1 MGWGWTGL
9 ENWLGLKILLGWAG
23 DSVGLGIWLKCKLC
37 CVGLDILL
45 GRRVGE
51 MEDLAGLDVWFGFIF
66 ALVADLVELG
76 WDGDW
81 DGQGISCILV
91 GF

>member
-1 MGWGWTGL
+1 M
-9 ENWLGLKILLGWAG
+9 E
-23 DSVGLGIWLKCKLC
+23 CRLC

-45 GRRVGE
+45 GGRIGE
-51 MEDLAGLDVWFGFIF
+51 IEDLARFDVWFGFIF
-66 ALVADLVELG
+66 AFVADLVELG